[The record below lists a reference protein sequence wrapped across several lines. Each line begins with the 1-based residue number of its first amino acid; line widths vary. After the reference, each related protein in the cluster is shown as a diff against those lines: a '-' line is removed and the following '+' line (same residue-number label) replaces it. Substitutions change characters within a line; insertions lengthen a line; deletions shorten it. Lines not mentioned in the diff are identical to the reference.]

1 MRDARVA
8 VLVGTKGRGSN
19 MAALVKAGQA
29 GEMPAV
35 VVLVVAPRSS
45 TPALETAAEL
55 GVPTVVLDWKADG
68 YSAALMAA
76 LLDAQIDIV
85 CLAGY
90 MTLLPDAVLEGF
102 PGRVLNIHPALLPKF
117 GGKGMYGHHVHEAV
131 IAAGEAESGC
141 SVHLVTPVYDEGEV
155 VVQLHCPV
163 EADDTPETLA
173 ARVLTLEH
181 QAYPMAVAEVWS
193 RARGS

>member
-1 MRDARVA
+1 
-8 VLVGTKGRGSN
+8 
-19 MAALVKAGQA
+19 MAALARAGQSGA
-29 GEMPAV
+29 MPAS
-35 VVLVVAPRSS
+35 VVLVVAPRST

-55 GVPTVVLDWKADG
+55 GVPSVVLDWKAEG
-68 YSAALMAA
+68 YPAA
-76 LLDAQIDIV
+76 LLSALREAEADIV

-90 MTLLPDAVLEGF
+90 MTLLPDVVLAAF

-131 IAAGEAESGC
+131 LAAGEPESGA

-155 VVQLHCPV
+155 VVQLRCPV
-163 EADDTPETLA
+163 EAGDTPETLA

-181 QAYPMAVAEVWS
+181 KAYPMAVAEVWS